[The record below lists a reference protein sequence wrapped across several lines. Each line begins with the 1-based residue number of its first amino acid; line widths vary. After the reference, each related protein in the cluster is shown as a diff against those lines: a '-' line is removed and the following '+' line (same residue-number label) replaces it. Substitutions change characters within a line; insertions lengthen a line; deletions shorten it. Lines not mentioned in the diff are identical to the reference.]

1 MDVFTLF
8 AANAIILMVMAG
20 GFVAAWIRQSERYW
34 LTWTAANVAL
44 AAALLLFMF
53 MPDGT
58 ARTSVLPHCLLVFGF
73 AMRWRA
79 ASQFTEDRCTW
90 FPVFLPLAATAILF
104 AAPGLFSAGLVFV
117 VVNAV
122 LAGLAGITAFH
133 FWSRR
138 EHTSLSSYGLVFS
151 YAVMALSFAAR
162 VGEGLAFFGEFTSY
176 LPHDAMLRLHLLVA
190 VVHTSSSGAFALS
203 IAYERAAT
211 HLRRERDLA
220 RSRAVAL
227 GQLAERDALTG
238 LMNRRAIEPRFSELR
253 QAGFNTVAVLDL
265 DHFKAVND
273 RHGHGTGDQAL
284 RAAARALSPD
294 ADCLVARLGGEEFM
308 LMLRGKNAR
317 HRAEERRQ
325 SIGKRIAAEVAELER
340 EVTASMGLIELPRYN
355 MAELGFE
362 QLYSIADRLLYEA
375 KAGGRNRTVT
385 EKMTLFGRAPL
396 DREAITL
403 MG

>member
-1 MDVFTLF
+1 LDVFTLF
-8 AANAIILMVMAG
+8 AANAIILLVMAG
-20 GFVAAWIRQSERYW
+20 GFVAAWLRQAEEYW
-34 LTWTAANVAL
+34 LTWMAANVAL

-73 AMRWRA
+73 GLRWRA
-79 ASQFTEDRCTW
+79 ASQFTGERCAW
-90 FPVFLPLAATAILF
+90 VPVLLPLGATAILF
-104 AAPGLFSAGLVFV
+104 AAPAVFSAGLVFV
-117 VVNAV
+117 VVNV
-122 LAGLAGITAFH
+122 LLAGLAGATAFH
-133 FWSRR
+133 FWRRR

-151 YAVMALSFAAR
+151 YGVMALSFAAR
-162 VGEGLAFFGEFTSY
+162 VVEGLAFLDEFTSY
-176 LPHDAMLRLHLLVA
+176 LPHDWMLRLHLLVA

-203 IAYERAAT
+203 IAYERAAV

-220 RSRAVAL
+220 QSRAQVL
-227 GQLAERDALTG
+227 GQLAERDELTG

-253 QAGFNTVAVLDL
+253 KAGFNTVAVLDL

-273 RHGHGTGDQAL
+273 RHGHGTGDEAL

-308 LMLRGKNAR
+308 LVLRGKDAR
-317 HRAEERRQ
+317 RRAEERRQ
-325 SIGKRIAAEVAELER
+325 AIGECIAADVPGLDR
-340 EVTASMGLIELPRYN
+340 PVTASMGVIELPRHEL
-355 MAELGFE
+355 AELGFE

-385 EKMTLFGRAPL
+385 EKMTLFGKAPRKL
-396 DREAITL
+396 EPVPL